1 MPWRP
6 GNQRR
11 DSLVLACCKDGLEAR
26 DRASD
31 RLRWMKQK
39 GALLST
45 RHFTDVLFLQLP
57 WEVGSLP
64 RPRGRIRVRV
74 LKVTQPAPGL
84 RCRVL
89 LAPTPE
95 PLTSALRG
103 VGGVHRIARGGLGL
117 L

>member
-6 GNQRR
+6 GSQRR
-11 DSLVLACCKDGLEAR
+11 ASLVLACCKDGLEAG

-39 GALLST
+39 GALLSI

-64 RPRGRIRVRV
+64 RPRGR
-74 LKVTQPAPGL
+74 TQESEGAQGHPA
-84 RCRVL
+84 
-89 LAPTPE
+89 
-95 PLTSALRG
+95 SARTQ
-103 VGGVHRIARGGLGL
+103 VQSASSAHP
-117 L
+117 